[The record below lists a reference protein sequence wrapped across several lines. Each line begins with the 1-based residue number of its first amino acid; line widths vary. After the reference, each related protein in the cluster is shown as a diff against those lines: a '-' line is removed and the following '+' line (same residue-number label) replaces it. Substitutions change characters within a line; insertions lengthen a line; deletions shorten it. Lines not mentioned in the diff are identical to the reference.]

1 MGRSSLGLVLRS
13 SAALVIAM
21 ALAAAFSTPPLV
33 EVALGHDEVQ
43 PDGPQAGNDV
53 GLVFVAP
60 TDEEAE
66 LRDASLAAAQR
77 NITVTAAMQ
86 DFDIAESFGAV
97 QVAISSQRPEL
108 YAGAAIEG
116 DPSHLPTLYIRGL
129 ADSFVKDVVAD
140 AGMDIK
146 VVENRPLSWLELEAE
161 SIRLHEE
168 LLALGYESVTTS
180 FDEVTGTL
188 EAALT
193 RGPEVPGTPKA
204 LRDELTARFR
214 NAELTF
220 IDNAPQP

>member
-1 MGRSSLGLVLRS
+1 
-13 SAALVIAM
+13 
-21 ALAAAFSTPPLV
+21 
-33 EVALGHDEVQ
+33 
-43 PDGPQAGNDV
+43 
-53 GLVFVAP
+53 VFVTP

-77 NITVTAAMQ
+77 DITVTAAMQ

-97 QVAISSQRPEL
+97 QAAISSRRPEL

-180 FDEVTGTL
+180 FDEVAGTL
-188 EAALT
+188 EATLT
-193 RGPEVPGTPKA
+193 RRPEVPGTPKA
-204 LRDELTARFR
+204 LRDVLTARFR